1 MTLYNYMSGSTID
14 NYTQFIFDAM
24 LSEDCYLGFSKGT
37 PDMQWGVNTLLL
49 LENESFPANMANT
62 FNSASASSDLYFDRN
77 SIIDIAGSTEGQQTI
92 TIGFVETSDV
102 TFSNV
107 QTVQTI
113 GDLKLMYMGKN
124 WAIIQGLSKYY
135 YQYLTPSSSG
145 SYYLFNYNNNTNL
158 PVKILEKSLANSPY
172 YVSNCDMY
180 VQSVSGG
187 AWSLAASGLQRTIN
201 VLGET
206 YITGLPASELQSD
219 ESIFNDAVSAE
230 EHKNILINSYAFSL
244 VDESGSI
251 ILNDMKFVNAEET
264 SSTAIYTE
272 VTSLGNS
279 QKYTTFSYSFANNE
293 LQYIK
298 MIIGPN
304 QYDEFGIWNEALPY
318 ESIIP
323 TSDGN
328 PPALD
333 VSYLKNSLVGSS
345 LFDINGF
352 SKVVTAD
359 VDFVKEVNNGS
370 EQAFYSAAGFTIEQ
384 LILNGSPSVHNGIVK
399 STVSNGDSI
408 INLFDFN
415 GFVVSDQIAIES
427 LTYTVSAV
435 DYTPGSNSIT
445 LVNNSDAGLNIVIST
460 PINTNTV
467 LSSTE
472 TDINAIIT
480 VAKTKDKD
488 KALRYGF
495 FNVLISKEVD
505 LIGANSP
512 TENIYRQLFIAY
524 RPKDSS
530 GNYLTADTYNGDLSV
545 YGVNFNQDTWSYDN
559 GLIIYISNK
568 VPIYRKWASTNE
580 QFKIII

>member
-1 MTLYNYMSGSTID
+1 MSGSTID